1 MEFDLVGRNG
11 QTRRVSVS
19 ATVVRD
25 ASGVFKMSRGVM
37 FDVTDR
43 HRALEALRGM
53 TEQLE
58 QRVAERTQQLRALA
72 SDLEAAEDRE
82 RRQIARDLHDDLGQT
97 LAAASVRLA
106 GLCSDPRDNVRRTA
120 NTVATLIDQA
130 SASTRSLA
138 AQLAPAVL
146 YELGLTPAL
155 EWLSEEVGR
164 AFGLNVSIRDDGR
177 PKPLSQG
184 ARSVLYRGVREL
196 VINVA
201 KHARTDHAI
210 IEVDRVDTQ
219 IVVRVSDAG
228 VGYDPAALTARPRRG
243 LGLVSVRERLSFI
256 GGKLE
261 VQSVPGDGTV
271 AILSAPLSSEPEMA
285 AERPA

>member
-1 MEFDLVGRNG
+1 
-11 QTRRVSVS
+11 
-19 ATVVRD
+19 
-25 ASGVFKMSRGVM
+25 
-37 FDVTDR
+37 
-43 HRALEALRGM
+43 
-53 TEQLE
+53 
-58 QRVAERTQQLRALA
+58 
-72 SDLEAAEDRE
+72 
-82 RRQIARDLHDDLGQT
+82 
-97 LAAASVRLA
+97 
-106 GLCSDPRDNVRRTA
+106 
-120 NTVATLIDQA
+120 
-130 SASTRSLA
+130 
-138 AQLAPAVL
+138 
-146 YELGLTPAL
+146 
-155 EWLSEEVGR
+155 
-164 AFGLNVSIRDDGR
+164 
-177 PKPLSQG
+177 
-184 ARSVLYRGVREL
+184 